1 MNMAM
6 VNSTFDQGRAEVR
19 EAAGVLRR
27 DRASIDERVQ
37 GFLDAGWRGVAAE
50 AFSEAW
56 QDWLTAATD
65 VEEGLAAMAELLDAT
80 QRDFNTQ
87 DDASQAN
94 LDKISARIVARLG

>member
-1 MNMAM
+1 MAM

>member
-1 MNMAM
+1 VNMAM

-37 GFLDAGWRGVAAE
+37 SFLDAGWRGVAAE